1 MMPDG
6 FYRIEYFLKRTLK
19 GFPRT
24 VNWRLLITSR
34 LAAIFHGLSLCP
46 KRISRTF
53 FSDSM

>member
-53 FSDSM
+53 LSDSI